1 MFKKQFLG
9 ACMASVSLS
18 LKLANQTPSAFAQIL
33 EEAKA
38 PISGDVCQRTAT
50 RNKLAVPNFYQLYEQ
65 NNLFEDL
72 TFPHT
77 DQALAWTDAGEVYTS
92 KTEAEGA
99 VWMRAKDA
107 FP

>member
-1 MFKKQFLG
+1 M
-9 ACMASVSLS
+9 
-18 LKLANQTPSAFAQIL
+18 
-33 EEAKA
+33 
-38 PISGDVCQRTAT
+38 
-50 RNKLAVPNFYQLYEQ
+50 AVPNFYQLYEQ

-107 FP
+107 FPQKTLWGSHGITPHDIR